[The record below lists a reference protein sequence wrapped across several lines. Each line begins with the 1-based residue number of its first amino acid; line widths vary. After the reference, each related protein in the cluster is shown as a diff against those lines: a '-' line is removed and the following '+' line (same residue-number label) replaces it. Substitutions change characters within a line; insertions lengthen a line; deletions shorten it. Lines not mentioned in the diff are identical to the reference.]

1 MKLWIAFLLKKVATT
16 ISKRDV
22 CTSNWILALHQQT
35 SSHIRRC
42 GKDVQKVSLCV
53 GMGTSLHTKL
63 YVFLFLWVFGLASN
77 TTVLTSSEWMTAAF
91 GRLTHTKKIRDP
103 CIVCGQERSKQS
115 LTAKKCSCRTV
126 KYCSRECQ
134 LMHWPIHK
142 KKCTY
147 VTPCTVCGKERS
159 TAAHTRK
166 QCPCRKAKY
175 CSHVCQLMH
184 WSVHKTECTYQ
195 INKRSSI

>member
-1 MKLWIAFLLKKVATT
+1 M
-16 ISKRDV
+16 ISKQYHSIDFQRMNDGIWTV
-22 CTSNWILALHQQT
+22 N
-35 SSHIRRC
+35 SH
-42 GKDVQKVSLCV
+42 
-53 GMGTSLHTKL
+53 
-63 YVFLFLWVFGLASN
+63 
-77 TTVLTSSEWMTAAF
+77 
-91 GRLTHTKKIRDP
+91 KKFRDP
-103 CIVCGQERSKQS
+103 CIVCGQERSKQA
-115 LTAKKCSCRTV
+115 LTAKKCSCRSV

-159 TAAHTRK
+159 TAANTRK

-195 INKRSSI
+195 INK